1 MEEFKNHEELAAL
14 NKKLCQKQN
23 EIVKLK
29 TDFEQMK
36 QRNDVLEKEKRI
48 RKQPEQKST
57 ATTSE
62 VNPVIS
68 QLYPSM
74 FHLQKLI
81 NYES

>member
-1 MEEFKNHEELAAL
+1 M

-29 TDFEQMK
+29 TDFEKVK

-57 ATTSE
+57 ATPSE

-68 QLYPSM
+68 QL
-74 FHLQKLI
+74 
-81 NYES
+81 